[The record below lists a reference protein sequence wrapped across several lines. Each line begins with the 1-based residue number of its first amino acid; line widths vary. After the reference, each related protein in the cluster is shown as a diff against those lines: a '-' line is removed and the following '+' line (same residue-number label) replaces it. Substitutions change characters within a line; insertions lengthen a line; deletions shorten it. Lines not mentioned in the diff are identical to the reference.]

1 MSDRILVRA
10 PGKINVA
17 LAIGPRRSDGY
28 HSLATAFLALDLAED
43 LEAGPAEQFALEYAP
58 GPIDTR
64 ALDGGDGNLAVRAV
78 RLLADFTGHEAG
90 IRMRITKRVPIA
102 GGMGGGSADAAA
114 ALVAADAL
122 WGTSVSNEDLL
133 SLGAK
138 LGSDVPFAL
147 LGGAAV
153 GTGRGDELSPALVGG
168 RFEWVL
174 RFSDQGISTP
184 AAYAALDEHR
194 RRFAADL
201 GPTAEPVLADGVL
214 QALRS
219 GDARAL
225 AEVLSNDLQAP
236 ALSGRPDLARALELG
251 ESSGALAGL
260 VSGSGPTI
268 AFLAEDADTAGE
280 LAAELAGAGER
291 VVRAS
296 GPALGARVLT
306 N

>member
-1 MSDRILVRA
+1 MSDRVLVRS

-17 LAIGPRRSDGY
+17 LAVGPRRPDGY

-43 LEAGPAEQFALEYAP
+43 LEASAGDGLSLDYAP
-58 GPIDTR
+58 GPVET
-64 ALDGGDGNLAVRAV
+64 AGLGCGDDNLAMRAV
-78 RLLADFTGHEAG
+78 RLLADFTGHATDL
-90 IRMRITKRVPIA
+90 RMRITKRVPIA

-122 WGTSVSNEDLL
+122 WGTSVSKEDLL
-133 SLGAK
+133 ALGAK

-174 RFSDQGISTP
+174 RFSDEGISTP
-184 AAYAALDEHR
+184 AAFMDLDAHR
-194 RRFAADL
+194 ERFAAEL
-201 GPTAEPVLADGVL
+201 GPVGEPTLGDGVL

-219 GDARAL
+219 GDPRAL
-225 AEVLSNDLQAP
+225 AEVLANDLQAP
-236 ALSGRPDLARALELG
+236 ALRGRPDLTRALELG
-251 ESSGALAGL
+251 ETSGALAGL
-260 VSGSGPTI
+260 ISGSGPTI
-268 AFLAEDADTAGE
+268 AFLAEDADAAGL
-280 LAAELAGAGER
+280 LAAELAGHGER

-296 GPALGARVLT
+296 GPAPGARVLSS
-306 N
+306 